1 MRPAGPSQGSNS
13 ASAGD
18 SAAATPQAWGD
29 HASVGSTRR
38 RAFRAEIV
46 HLVDDP
52 VVAGDHAHEHWPD
65 GLIVLADGKVERC
78 GDARTL
84 LAALPADTDIVD
96 YTGKL
101 IVPGFIDAHVH
112 YPQTDIVAAYGEKL
126 LEWLTRYTFP
136 AERRFN
142 DPAHA
147 RETADFFLAELLRN
161 GTTTA
166 AVFATVHVESVDAFF
181 SSAQALGARMIAGKV
196 MMDRNC
202 PADLCDTA
210 DAAYDDSK
218 ALIERWHRRD
228 RLLYAVTPRFAPT
241 STERQL
247 ELAGRLL
254 DEHDGLYLQSHVA
267 ENADEVKWVA
277 ELYPW
282 SRSYLDVY
290 DRFGLVRERTM
301 YAHCLHLDAADRERM
316 GATGAAMAFCPTS
329 NLFLG
334 SGLFDIDEARRHHVP
349 VAVGTDVG
357 GGTSFS
363 MLRTLD
369 EAYKVAQLTH
379 HRLSPLA
386 ALHLATLGGARAL
399 RLDDRIGNFA
409 PGKEADFV
417 VLDLAATPLLAR
429 RMQNTTTLDERLFA
443 LIMLGDDRCVAA
455 TYLMGE
461 KRHAREV

>member
-1 MRPAGPSQGSNS
+1 MS
-13 ASAGD
+13 APGA
-18 SAAATPQAWGD
+18 P
-29 HASVGSTRR
+29 RIN
-38 RAFRAEIV
+38 AFRGEIV

-52 VVAGDHAHEHWPD
+52 VVAGERACEHFAD
-65 GLIVLADGKVERC
+65 GLLVVADGRVDRC
-78 GDARTL
+78 GDAKTVL
-84 LAALPADTDIVD
+84 PQLAHGTPIVNCS
-96 YTGKL
+96 GKL

-112 YPQTDIVAAYGEKL
+112 YAQTDIIAAYGEKL
-126 LEWLTRYTFP
+126 LEWLNRYTFP
-136 AERRFN
+136 TERRFAEP
-142 DPAHA
+142 DYA
-147 RETADFFLAELLRN
+147 REVADFFLAELLRN

-166 AVFATVHVESVDAFF
+166 AVFGTVHPQSVDAFF
-181 SSAQALGARMIAGKV
+181 AAAQALGARMIAGKV

-202 PADLCDTA
+202 PSDLCDTA
-210 DAAYDDSK
+210 ESSYADSK
-218 ALIERWHRRD
+218 ALIERWHGRD

-267 ENADEVKWVA
+267 ENADEVRWVA

-290 DRFGLVRERTM
+290 DRFGLLRERAI
-301 YAHCLHLDAADRERM
+301 YAHCLHLDDADRDRM

-334 SGLFDIDEARRHHVP
+334 SGLFDVDAARRHRVQ

-357 GGTSFS
+357 AGTSFS

-369 EAYKVAQLTH
+369 EAYKVAHLLH
-379 HRLSPLA
+379 HRLSPFA

-399 RLDDRIGNFA
+399 HLDHRIGNFA
-409 PGKEADFV
+409 RGKEADFV
-417 VLDLAATPLLAR
+417 VLDLAATPLLER
-429 RMQNTTTLDERLFA
+429 RMQNASTLDERLFA
-443 LIMLGDDRCVAA
+443 LIMLGDDRCVAE
-455 TYLMGE
+455 TYIAGE
-461 KRHAREV
+461 RRHARAT

>member
-1 MRPAGPSQGSNS
+1 
-13 ASAGD
+13 
-18 SAAATPQAWGD
+18 
-29 HASVGSTRR
+29 V
-38 RAFRAEIV
+38 RAFRAEIL

-52 VVAGDHAHEHWPD
+52 VVAGERAHEHFAD
-65 GLIVLADGKVERC
+65 GLLVVDEGRVVRC
-78 GDARTL
+78 GNASTL
-84 LAALPADTDIVD
+84 LADLSPVTDVVD
-96 YTGKL
+96 HSGKL

-112 YPQTDIVAAYGEKL
+112 YPQADIVAAYGEKL
-126 LEWLTRYTFP
+126 LEWLNRYTFP
-136 AERRFN
+136 TERRFA
-142 DPAHA
+142 DAEYA
-147 RETADFFLAELLRN
+147 RDVADFFLAELLRN

-166 AVFATVHVESVDAFF
+166 AVFATVHPQSVDAFF
-181 SSAQALGARMIAGKV
+181 ASAQAIGARMIAGKV

-202 PADLCDTA
+202 PPDLCDTA
-210 DAAYDDSK
+210 ESSYEQSK
-218 ALIERWHRRD
+218 ALIERWHGRE

-254 DEHDGLYLQSHVA
+254 NEHDGLYLQSHVA

-290 DRFGLVRERTM
+290 DRFGLLRERAI
-301 YAHCLHLDAADRERM
+301 YAHCLHLDDADRGRM

-334 SGLFDIDEARRHHVP
+334 SGLFDVDAARKHRVH
-349 VAVGTDVG
+349 VAVGTDIG

-369 EAYKVAQLTH
+369 EAYKVAHLLH
-379 HRLSPLA
+379 HRLSPFA

-399 RLDDRIGNFA
+399 QLDDRIGNFA

-417 VLDLAATPLLAR
+417 VLDFEATPLLER
-429 RMQNTTTLDERLFA
+429 RMQHASTLAERLFA
-443 LIMLGDDRCVAA
+443 LLMLGDDRCVAA
-455 TYLMGE
+455 TYLMGHL
-461 KRHAREV
+461 RHTRDNGG